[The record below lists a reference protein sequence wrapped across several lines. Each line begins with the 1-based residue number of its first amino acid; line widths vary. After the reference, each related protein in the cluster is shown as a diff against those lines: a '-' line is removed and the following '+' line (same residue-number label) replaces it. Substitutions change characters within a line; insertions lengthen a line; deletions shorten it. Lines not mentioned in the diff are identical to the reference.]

1 MMPLLELSAK
11 RGRGLIVPADHTSL
25 PEKYRLY
32 LLSASGRG
40 GTG

>member
-1 MMPLLELSAK
+1 MTLLLKLPAK
-11 RGRGLIVPADHTSL
+11 RGRGLIVPADHTGL
-25 PEKYRLY
+25 PEEYRLY